1 MKSRLQIFQN
11 IQKARILLGF
21 LLLTSTFHAFSQ
33 VKVTGSVVDIESGR
47 QLPHAFVINHRT
59 QNGVFCDYNGK
70 FSITVNPSDSLLVSL
85 TGYQMVKVLLSDS
98 IPKSEYKINVRLK
111 FKPVALK
118 SFTVRP
124 PKTYDEILKELA
136 EAEKLKVK
144 ETPLVN
150 AIESPITFLYMQF
163 SKEGK
168 AIRKIAELRA
178 DDAKTELLKELFTKY
193 MVAHI
198 IDTDENEMDDFI
210 KFSGL
215 KNNYNTFETEY
226 ELVSYVKQ
234 RWADYKIYRGMED

>member
-1 MKSRLQIFQN
+1 
-11 IQKARILLGF
+11 
-21 LLLTSTFHAFSQ
+21 
-33 VKVTGSVVDIESGR
+33 
-47 QLPHAFVINHRT
+47 
-59 QNGVFCDYNGK
+59 
-70 FSITVNPSDSLLVSL
+70 
-85 TGYQMVKVLLSDS
+85 MVKVLLTDS
-98 IPKSEYKINVRLK
+98 VPKSEYKINVRLK

-150 AIESPITFLYMQF
+150 AVESPITFLYMQF

-168 AIRKIAELRA
+168 AMRKIAELRA
-178 DDAKTELLKELFTKY
+178 DDAKTDLLKELFTRY

-198 IDTDENEMDDFI
+198 IDTDESEMDDFI
-210 KFSGL
+210 KISGL